1 MAALYS
7 RAIGLIPVALDRSPY
22 NPRRSFALARPS
34 DARSRLIRVSAALFR
49 RNGYD
54 GVGLT
59 EILTASDAPKGSF
72 YHHFPE
78 GKEQLGEAVIRYAGE
93 EMAKTID
100 RVFADAASLP
110 DGLRRL
116 VGGLADWF
124 ERSEYSEG
132 CPITSVALDTAP
144 RLAAH
149 GAAARAVFDDWER
162 RLVGHARRLGAPDF
176 SSTDAEHLLM
186 LIEGGWILA
195 RVQQSRGPLERAV
208 EAFIA
213 GLEPVPGAR

>member
-1 MAALYS
+1 VS
-7 RAIGLIPVALDRSPY
+7 
-22 NPRRSFALARPS
+22 RPS

-49 RNGYD
+49 QRGYN

-59 EILTASDAPKGSF
+59 EILTASGAPKGSF

-78 GKEQLGEAVIRYAGE
+78 GKEQLGEAVVRYAGE

-100 RVFADAASLP
+100 RVLDGARDLP

-116 VGGLADWF
+116 VNGLADWF
-124 ERSEYSEG
+124 ERSGYREG
-132 CPITSVALDTAP
+132 CPITSVALDTVPAQT
-144 RLAAH
+144 AH
-149 GAAARAVFDDWER
+149 AAAVRAVFESWEQR
-162 RLVGHARRLGAPDF
+162 IIGHARRLGAPDF

-208 EAFIA
+208 ETFIA
-213 GLEPVPGAR
+213 GLEAADRSP